1 MRLETEVNPIHIG
14 ISLTSKPEALAE
26 VLSAIAVN
34 APSGLAKQVNEHMPD
49 ALRDRTSNL
58 LEKLLIAIST

>member
-14 ISLTSKPEALAE
+14 IKLTSKPEALAE
-26 VLSAIAVN
+26 VLSAIATN
-34 APSGLAKQVNEHMPD
+34 APSGLAAQVNEHMPD

-58 LEKLLIAIST
+58 LEKLLVAIST